1 MKTCIILAIF
11 SLAARCDRATPM
23 EERDLGSLSF
33 TTFDTMTTPEQ
44 LGGIPEQIFV
54 SCCDKALPGIKKN
67 AEKFKRKHDF
77 ELFYMWYYD
86 TFVETDNDDDYLTQ
100 HDGKTLS
107 DIRNN
112 TSGSFIDD
120 YLFGSYCDS
129 VNSNI
134 GFNFDEWW
142 AIMNIY
148 VPFIEK
154 RQVDGVEVYFFP
166 DLVLLRRYFNDVLD
180 PKYNITEIV
189 ERMSVLDDERYPIL
203 DDPDNNLEHHFVG
216 EPAYSRFK
224 DLVRRFSENGI
235 LFYIFLITLLAYV
248 WQYSR
253 IIFML
258 FTIWYPTTIFII
270 TEGCD
275 WLNIAYAVAT
285 NYSMSTRI
293 FFSVLAAVMTFF
305 LA

>member
-1 MKTCIILAIF
+1 MDHN
-11 SLAARCDRATPM
+11 S
-23 EERDLGSLSF
+23 GSLSF
-33 TTFDTMTTPEQ
+33 ATFDTMTTPEQ

-54 SCCDKALPGIKKN
+54 SCCDKALPGIKKK

-77 ELFYMWYYD
+77 ELFYMWYYYA
-86 TFVETDNDDDYLTQ
+86 FIETDNDDDYLTQ

-107 DIRNN
+107 DIRYN
-112 TSGSFIDD
+112 TSGGFFDD

-148 VPFIEK
+148 IPFIEM
-154 RQVDGVEVYFFP
+154 RQVDGVEIYYFP

-189 ERMSVLDDERYPIL
+189 KQMAILDENRYPIL
-203 DDPDNNLEHHFVG
+203 DDLDHDLDNRFVG
-216 EPAYSRFK
+216 EPIYSRFK
-224 DLVRRFSENGI
+224 NLVRRFSENGI
-235 LFYIFLITLLAYV
+235 LFYIFLMTLLAYV

-258 FTIWYPTTIFII
+258 FTIWYPTIMFII
-270 TEGCD
+270 SEGFD
-275 WLNIAYAVAT
+275 LLNTAYDTVT

-305 LA
+305 SA